1 MTLYNDSIKHLDD
14 AKMNYIEHFTFSFYL
29 GTSLLVG
36 SIKALIHAF
45 VPALY
50 STSTSE
56 LSDALNDLLHKK
68 DD

>member
-14 AKMNYIEHFTFSFYL
+14 AKMNYIEHLTFSFYL

-50 STSTSE
+50 IYI
-56 LSDALNDLLHKK
+56 NK
-68 DD
+68 